1 MANPKKADP
10 KKADPKKTDN
20 GNRFVT
26 IAIADTNGLL
36 RGQKIAE
43 RGLESIL
50 KNGMGMAPAQLALDP
65 TDEILPIPGVT
76 DDDADFHDSVLRV
89 DTNSLRAMP
98 FEREEDAQLY
108 LAEFSGDAEGL
119 CPRTLLRRQL
129 DRAESLGLKPF
140 YGFEQ
145 EFTLFNETSE
155 TIAEKNFDD
164 LSPATPYPSH
174 DLIIY
179 QSMQSDFY
187 AEVADMC
194 EILGVKLVKMHEEIG
209 GGFMECCIDAGTG
222 TEPTDQVILLRN
234 FLKVL
239 AVQRGQ
245 TVSYMPRWSEEAD
258 SQSSHI
264 HMSLLNKEAEPLFYS
279 KGDEHSMS
287 DTFRHFVGGMQ
298 RYLPKMMLVLAPT
311 VNSWRRFVEGTFAPP
326 AFTWGIENRTTAFR
340 VVGDSKNSLRV
351 ENRLPCSDANPYLAA
366 ASMLAAGLSGIEE
379 KLQPTAPTIGNGYIP
394 GTGEGEPLPADMQS
408 AIEAFAASKHARK
421 TLGDQFVDAYVSTRS
436 AQLESF
442 KDKTLIDERKRFFE
456 LG

>member
-10 KKADPKKTDN
+10 KKSGN
-20 GNRFVT
+20 QNRFVT

-76 DDDADFHDSVLRV
+76 DDDADFHDSILRV
-89 DTNSLRAMP
+89 DTNSLRTMP

-119 CPRTLLRRQL
+119 CPRSLLRKQL
-129 DRAESLGLKPF
+129 NRAESMGVQPL

-145 EFTLFNETSE
+145 EFTVFNETSE
-155 TIAEKNFDD
+155 TLAAKNFDNI
-164 LSPATPYPSH
+164 ATATAHPSH

-179 QSMQSDFY
+179 QSIQSDLY

-194 EILGVKLVKMHEEIG
+194 ETMGVRLAKMHEEIG
-209 GGFMECCIDAGTG
+209 GGFMECCIDANAGL
-222 TEPTDQVILLRN
+222 ESVDQLILLRN

-239 AVQRGQ
+239 AVRRGQ
-245 TVSYMPRWSEEAD
+245 TISYMPRWSEEAD
-258 SQSSHI
+258 SQSTHI
-264 HMSLLNKEAEPLFYS
+264 HVSLRDSKGTPLFFS
-279 KGDEHSMS
+279 ASDEQNMS
-287 DTFRHFVGGMQ
+287 DTFRHFIGGMQ
-298 RYLPKMMLVLAPT
+298 RYLPEMMLVFAPT
-311 VNSWRRFVEGTFAPP
+311 VNSWRRFAEGTFAPP

-340 VVGDSKNSLRV
+340 VVGEGEQSRRV
-351 ENRLPCSDANPYLAA
+351 ENRLPGSDANPYLFTAA
-366 ASMLAAGLSGIEE
+366 TLAAGLSGIEE
-379 KLQPTAPTIGNGYIP
+379 KLEPTAPTVGNGYIP
-394 GTGEGEPLPADMQS
+394 GAGEGEPLPADMQS
-408 AIEAFAASKHARK
+408 AIDALKSSAHARK
-421 TLGDQFVDAYVSTRS
+421 TLGDQFVEAFTSTRS

-442 KDKTLIDERKRFFE
+442 KDKTLVDERKRFFE